1 MNSSGSSSTSSVRQR
16 ASASAPQML
25 PPAQDDL
32 WLEDEPDASLAQG
45 VVEVREHEVLVELSL
60 PVRRAEE
67 PDARLEM
74 LLALRVRE
82 GRLRVAVVAELLG
95 GLERIDAHRGEEPDG
110 GVVAGDDLAHAPVDL
125 VQKLLV
131 ERDEQAEVV
140 LSPIAR
146 AELALALH
154 APEHSRHL
162 GYEELPLL
170 LPVPLVED
178 RQVVDVEGDERPLLC
193 GVGPAPLPRGLDE
206 VAAAKK
212 SGQGVQALLASRAR
226 LAQAHAVA
234 ARRVRVAGLGAFP
247 AVALAI
253 ARTAKGTRP
262 LAEPLVEV
270 VQDGERLPIDEVEE
284 DHGVAHGYRKLL
296 SLEPDRL
303 RELGGDLLAQRDELG
318 AAGTVREAAAAQ
330 DREQAGR
337 EQAQRAV
344 ARLVAERRVDLGDAV
359 DLDSQK
365 PAAVLAV
372 AAVVDGGHERADV
385 AQPRGQVGVLG
396 YAPVRDDAGDERR
409 DAGVRVPVQ
418 AEGAALADHEG
429 ARRVAGAV
437 LGGEMVGLSL
447 EELPCALQVGR
458 EVVGMDVLAPDLG
471 LVLEVG
477 RGYAEVGDGVGGPA

>member
-32 WLEDEPDASLAQG
+32 RLEGEPDASLAQG

-95 GLERIDAHRGEEPDG
+95 GLEHIDAHRGEEPDG

-131 ERDEQAEVV
+131 ERDKQAEVV

-303 RELGGDLLAQRDELG
+303 RELGGDLLAQLDDVALAAAAHERDELG

-372 AAVVDGGHERADV
+372 AAV
-385 AQPRGQVGVLG
+385 LG
-396 YAPVRDDAGDERR
+396 R
-409 DAGVRVPVQ
+409 
-418 AEGAALADHEG
+418 
-429 ARRVAGAV
+429 
-437 LGGEMVGLSL
+437 
-447 EELPCALQVGR
+447 
-458 EVVGMDVLAPDLG
+458 
-471 LVLEVG
+471 VLEVG

>member
-1 MNSSGSSSTSSVRQR
+1 M
-16 ASASAPQML
+16 
-25 PPAQDDL
+25 
-32 WLEDEPDASLAQG
+32 
-45 VVEVREHEVLVELSL
+45 
-60 PVRRAEE
+60 
-67 PDARLEM
+67 
-74 LLALRVRE
+74 
-82 GRLRVAVVAELLG
+82 
-95 GLERIDAHRGEEPDG
+95 
-110 GVVAGDDLAHAPVDL
+110 AGDDLAHAPVDL
-125 VQKLLV
+125 VQKLLA

-226 LAQAHAVA
+226 LAQAHAAA

-253 ARTAKGTRP
+253 ACTAKGTRP

-303 RELGGDLLAQRDELG
+303 RELGGDLLAQLDDVALAAAAHERDELG

-471 LVLEVG
+471 RVLEVG

>member
-1 MNSSGSSSTSSVRQR
+1 M
-16 ASASAPQML
+16 
-25 PPAQDDL
+25 
-32 WLEDEPDASLAQG
+32 
-45 VVEVREHEVLVELSL
+45 LVELSL

-95 GLERIDAHRGEEPDG
+95 GLEHIDAHRGEEPDG

-131 ERDEQAEVV
+131 ERD
-140 LSPIAR
+140 
-146 AELALALH
+146 
-154 APEHSRHL
+154 
-162 GYEELPLL
+162 
-170 LPVPLVED
+170 
-178 RQVVDVEGDERPLLC
+178 
-193 GVGPAPLPRGLDE
+193 
-206 VAAAKK
+206 
-212 SGQGVQALLASRAR
+212 
-226 LAQAHAVA
+226 
-234 ARRVRVAGLGAFP
+234 
-247 AVALAI
+247 
-253 ARTAKGTRP
+253 
-262 LAEPLVEV
+262 
-270 VQDGERLPIDEVEE
+270 
-284 DHGVAHGYRKLL
+284 
-296 SLEPDRL
+296 
-303 RELGGDLLAQRDELG
+303 
-318 AAGTVREAAAAQ
+318 
-330 DREQAGR
+330 

-385 AQPRGQVGVLG
+385 AQPRGQVGALG
-396 YAPVRDDAGDERR
+396 YAPVRDDDGDERR

-471 LVLEVG
+471 RVLEVG

>member
-1 MNSSGSSSTSSVRQR
+1 MSR
-16 ASASAPQML
+16 ATNAHCSAGLARHH
-25 PPAQDDL
+25 
-32 WLEDEPDASLAQG
+32 SLA
-45 VVEVREHEVLVELSL
+45 VSMKSL
-60 PVRRAEE
+60 LQRSPV
-67 PDARLEM
+67 
-74 LLALRVRE
+74 
-82 GRLRVAVVAELLG
+82 
-95 GLERIDAHRGEEPDG
+95 
-110 GVVAGDDLAHAPVDL
+110 
-125 VQKLLV
+125 
-131 ERDEQAEVV
+131 
-140 LSPIAR
+140 
-146 AELALALH
+146 
-154 APEHSRHL
+154 
-162 GYEELPLL
+162 
-170 LPVPLVED
+170 
-178 RQVVDVEGDERPLLC
+178 
-193 GVGPAPLPRGLDE
+193 
-206 VAAAKK
+206 
-212 SGQGVQALLASRAR
+212 QGVQALLASRAR
-226 LAQAHAVA
+226 LAQAHAAV

-296 SLEPDRL
+296 SLEPERL
-303 RELGGDLLAQRDELG
+303 VELGGDLLAQLDDVALAAAAHERDELG

-409 DAGVRVPVQ
+409 DAGVRVPVR

-471 LVLEVG
+471 RVLEVG

>member
-32 WLEDEPDASLAQG
+32 RLEGEPDASLAQG

-95 GLERIDAHRGEEPDG
+95 GLEHIDAHRGEEPDG

-131 ERDEQAEVV
+131 ERD
-140 LSPIAR
+140 
-146 AELALALH
+146 
-154 APEHSRHL
+154 
-162 GYEELPLL
+162 
-170 LPVPLVED
+170 
-178 RQVVDVEGDERPLLC
+178 
-193 GVGPAPLPRGLDE
+193 
-206 VAAAKK
+206 
-212 SGQGVQALLASRAR
+212 
-226 LAQAHAVA
+226 
-234 ARRVRVAGLGAFP
+234 
-247 AVALAI
+247 
-253 ARTAKGTRP
+253 
-262 LAEPLVEV
+262 
-270 VQDGERLPIDEVEE
+270 
-284 DHGVAHGYRKLL
+284 
-296 SLEPDRL
+296 
-303 RELGGDLLAQRDELG
+303 
-318 AAGTVREAAAAQ
+318 
-330 DREQAGR
+330 

-396 YAPVRDDAGDERR
+396 YAPVRDDAGDERG

-471 LVLEVG
+471 RVLEVG

>member
-1 MNSSGSSSTSSVRQR
+1 MDTGSSSPSNLIGFASWAETS
-16 ASASAPQML
+16 
-25 PPAQDDL
+25 
-32 WLEDEPDASLAQG
+32 W
-45 VVEVREHEVLVELSL
+45 
-60 PVRRAEE
+60 
-67 PDARLEM
+67 
-74 LLALRVRE
+74 
-82 GRLRVAVVAELLG
+82 
-95 GLERIDAHRGEEPDG
+95 RGSE
-110 GVVAGDDLAHAPVDL
+110 
-125 VQKLLV
+125 
-131 ERDEQAEVV
+131 
-140 LSPIAR
+140 
-146 AELALALH
+146 
-154 APEHSRHL
+154 
-162 GYEELPLL
+162 
-170 LPVPLVED
+170 
-178 RQVVDVEGDERPLLC
+178 
-193 GVGPAPLPRGLDE
+193 
-206 VAAAKK
+206 
-212 SGQGVQALLASRAR
+212 
-226 LAQAHAVA
+226 
-234 ARRVRVAGLGAFP
+234 F
-247 AVALAI
+247 VALA
-253 ARTAKGTRP
+253 AA
-262 LAEPLVEV
+262 
-270 VQDGERLPIDEVEE
+270 
-284 DHGVAHGYRKLL
+284 AH
-296 SLEPDRL
+296 E
-303 RELGGDLLAQRDELG
+303 RDELG

-385 AQPRGQVGVLG
+385 AQPRGQVGALG

-471 LVLEVG
+471 RVLEVG